1 MKIKQSV
8 PYRVFSVC
16 NIIVLCS
23 LAIVC
28 IIPFIHILAMSFS
41 DLKSTTSGTVGLLP
55 IGFNLA
61 SYKKALGD
69 PAIWSAMGVT
79 LSRMAL
85 GTIYSMVLTV
95 SVAYS
100 LSFEGRYFRG
110 RNIYVTFFFISMI
123 FGGGIVPVYILMKN
137 LNLMNS
143 IWALV
148 VGATPVGNVII
159 LLNFY
164 RQLPRELYES
174 SRMDGA
180 SHFSIMTRIYLPLS
194 LPSIATLSLMSLV
207 AHWNEWFGG
216 MIYMEEEMYPLQTY
230 LYASMQRVS
239 EFTPGLDGAA
249 DAVGRQGLIAAQTVF
264 TILPVL
270 FAFPVLQKYIKT
282 GLVLGSVKE

>member
-1 MKIKQSV
+1 
-8 PYRVFSVC
+8 
-16 NIIVLCS
+16 
-23 LAIVC
+23 
-28 IIPFIHILAMSFS
+28 
-41 DLKSTTSGTVGLLP
+41 
-55 IGFNLA
+55 
-61 SYKKALGD
+61 
-69 PAIWSAMGVT
+69 
-79 LSRMAL
+79 
-85 GTIYSMVLTV
+85 
-95 SVAYS
+95 
-100 LSFEGRYFRG
+100 
-110 RNIYVTFFFISMI
+110 
-123 FGGGIVPVYILMKN
+123 MKN